1 MSFPINLPKHGL
13 SKDEAAE
20 YCSVSVKTLDGHGPA
35 PTKSELH
42 ACLVVGDGTPFWER
56 DCELRESNS

>member
-1 MSFPINLPKHGL
+1 MSLPINLPKHGL

-35 PTKSELH
+35 PTKIG
-42 ACLVVGDGTPFWER
+42 AARVPCG
-56 DCELRESNS
+56 LRWNTILGSRLRVAREQ